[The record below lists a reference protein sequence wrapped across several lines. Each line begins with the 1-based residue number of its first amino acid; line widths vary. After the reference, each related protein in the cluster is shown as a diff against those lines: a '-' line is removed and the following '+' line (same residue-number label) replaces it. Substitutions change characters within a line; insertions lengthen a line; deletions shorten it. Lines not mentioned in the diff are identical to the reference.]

1 MKRKSIK
8 FRLTIWFT
16 AILAAICAVILA
28 IVVISFQTFGEMDTK
43 DQLTEIINSYS
54 ERIKV
59 HKTVS
64 DAFQSDTENMEVKSI
79 DFLQHNIQIMAY
91 HENGEHSLGIFKFD
105 ELDEVPYNSSPEPAE
120 ITLDGTKYYYYDSW
134 VNIPREPDIWIRGI
148 VPAQE
153 SMQSILMSHKFL
165 LLLIPLLTLL
175 AFFGGYMLTGNF
187 LRPVAKITA
196 TADEIRRSSDLTKR
210 IELPDTGD
218 EIYELAQ
225 TFNSMFESLE
235 QTFESQK
242 QFTSNAS
249 HELRTPVSVIL
260 AQCEYA
266 VENASD
272 KDELLEVIAAVQK
285 QSYRMS
291 YMIETLLTFSRIE
304 NHSDKY
310 EKTPTDLTELISS
323 LCDDLNIISEKG
335 IKITF
340 ESSGSITLPINRE
353 LFILMMNN
361 LIRNGI
367 RYGKE
372 NGYVKVSLETNGEK
386 VIITVEDNG
395 IGISEEDLPHI
406 WERFYRSDKS
416 RSTKGFG
423 LGLSLVKEIAEYH
436 NGTVSVGT
444 TEGKG
449 SKFKVTLNNTK
460 HQ

>member
-64 DAFQSDTENMEVKSI
+64 DAFQSVTENMEVKSI

-196 TADEIRRSSDLTKR
+196 TADEIRRSSDPSCMHFRRKHHIIGFRFGKPLC
-210 IELPDTGD
+210 
-218 EIYELAQ
+218 A
-225 TFNSMFESLE
+225 SSSL
-235 QTFESQK
+235 SYI
-242 QFTSNAS
+242 SNRKITA
-249 HELRTPVSVIL
+249 P
-260 AQCEYA
+260 
-266 VENASD
+266 
-272 KDELLEVIAAVQK
+272 
-285 QSYRMS
+285 
-291 YMIETLLTFSRIE
+291 
-304 NHSDKY
+304 
-310 EKTPTDLTELISS
+310 KTPES
-323 LCDDLNIISEKG
+323 NIIS
-335 IKITF
+335 
-340 ESSGSITLPINRE
+340 
-353 LFILMMNN
+353 
-361 LIRNGI
+361 
-367 RYGKE
+367 
-372 NGYVKVSLETNGEK
+372 
-386 VIITVEDNG
+386 
-395 IGISEEDLPHI
+395 IG
-406 WERFYRSDKS
+406 
-416 RSTKGFG
+416 GG
-423 LGLSLVKEIAEYH
+423 AEH
-436 NGTVSVGT
+436 
-444 TEGKG
+444 
-449 SKFKVTLNNTK
+449 FAFL
-460 HQ
+460 